1 MAAFVR
7 LPILYDGENIELPKE
22 TSSML
27 SGEGIQIGTDKN
39 GYDVVI
45 PEKLFAKHMFV
56 CGVPGSGKTN
66 TMLHL
71 ANSLW
76 NAERVTEKGER
87 TKLHIPFL
95 VLEPAKKEYREL
107 ASFNIPELL
116 IFHHRHARIFQ

>member
-1 MAAFVR
+1 M
-7 LPILYDGENIELPKE
+7 PKE
-22 TSSML
+22 TSSAL
-27 SGEGIQIGTDKN
+27 PETGIEIGMDKN
-39 GYDVVI
+39 EYNIAI

-76 NAERVTEKGER
+76 NSEKILETGEKI
-87 TKLHIPFL
+87 KLHIPFL

-107 ASFNIPELL
+107 ARFNIPELV
-116 IFHHRHARIFQ
+116 IFSPSANKIEFLCSSVNFS